1 MLTRINRLLRNA
13 GLGAV
18 LLSLL
23 TFTVAL
29 AAYGGGDWW
38 TSTDFSSGEDIAFGV
53 AVQPNGKIVAVGRSF
68 APNGDNFAL
77 ARYNLNGTLDT
88 TFSGDGRQVT
98 NFGGNDGAH
107 DIALQPD
114 GKIIVVGDTCAGD
127 VCNLAMARYLPGGRL
142 DTTFSGD
149 GKVVTDIAGRD
160 NGARGVAIQSD
171 GKIVVIGYSWSA
183 TKSDFVFYRYNPNG
197 SRDTTF
203 SGDGTAIGNFG
214 LGRISTGRDLV
225 IQSDGKIVGV
235 GFTKDSTGDNFSLAR
250 LSANGTADPTFS
262 ADGRVI
268 TNFGGNDAASAV
280 ALQANGKIVVAGYRS
295 QANFFSFA
303 IGRYNTDGSLD
314 ATFNG
319 TGKRSFSVEPGIPSF
334 AYDVM
339 IQPNRQIVVVGR
351 TGGSVIDNNLALT
364 RLNPNGSFDTT
375 FNGSGK
381 LSVDLCGGGGSS
393 DEAFALGRQ
402 PLDGRYV
409 LAGSTDCGSL
419 TGRNFAV
426 QLVSP

>member
-1 MLTRINRLLRNA
+1 MFAQFKRFVFNAWLLA
-13 GLGAV
+13 TLI
-18 LLSLL
+18 SLMP
-23 TFTVAL
+23 FTTAQ

-53 AVQPNGKIVAVGRSF
+53 AVQPNGKIVVVGRSF
-68 APNGDNFAL
+68 APTGDNFAL

-98 NFGGNDGAH
+98 NFGGDDSAH
-107 DIALQPD
+107 DVALQSD
-114 GKIIVVGDTCAGD
+114 GKLIVVGDTCVGD
-127 VCNLAMARYLPGGRL
+127 ICNLAMARYLPTGGL
-142 DTTFSGD
+142 DATFNGD
-149 GKVVTDIAGRD
+149 GKVVTDIGGRD

-214 LGRISTGRDLV
+214 LGRISTGRDV
-225 IQSDGKIVGV
+225 AIRSDGKIVGV
-235 GFTKDSTGDNFSLAR
+235 GFTTDSTGDNFSIAR
-250 LSANGTADPTFS
+250 LNPNGTADLTFS
-262 ADGRVI
+262 GDARVI
-268 TNFGGNDAASAV
+268 TNFGGDDAASAV
-280 ALQANGKIVVAGYRS
+280 ALQANGKIVVAGYRT
-295 QANFFSFA
+295 QAGLVSFA
-303 IGRYNTDGSLD
+303 IGRYNPDGSLD
-314 ATFNG
+314 TTFNG
-319 TGKRSFSVEPGIPSF
+319 TGKRSFSVETGIPSF
-334 AYDVM
+334 AYDVL

-351 TGGSVIDNNLALT
+351 TGGSAIDNNLALT

-381 LSVDLCGGGGSS
+381 LSVDLCSGSGSS

-426 QLVSP
+426 KLVSP